1 MDKNTNPT
9 RQDLVAA
16 SRTFPRLPE
25 PLIARPHFIDRIH
38 RLYEDAAVVVV
49 EGSEGD
55 GRTTFLAQF
64 ATSHRDT
71 VLSVFLRPFSPWAYR
86 PEFLIDQLLSQLATI
101 VDLDATALES
111 GAQHQTYQDA
121 LFRVLRRQ
129 TDIPLYF
136 VVDGLDEAPEGGPQ
150 FCRALLDLLPFGVPG
165 LRFLFSAESA
175 AHLALDYRI
184 GIRGFPLPPF
194 NLDETRLFFSG
205 IGIGTQDVTEIQALS
220 RGVPGRLATIR
231 RLLASGSPPS
241 QLTKMG
247 PADLNDLYEVEWGAA
262 DDSNQVHALAL
273 AVLTCEPEPIALDLV
288 ARVANADVANLGQ
301 YLRGLSFLVWEEESS
316 RVGFVSPSV
325 RRFVAD
331 KLTKYKVE
339 AHNRFIDEFLG
350 AGSSPDTLAK
360 LPRHFLDAGRP
371 KDLLTYLSP
380 EYFTTAL
387 ATADSLGPLR
397 RNTIDAVDAA
407 LVCSQDGDLLRFT
420 LHGAALHERDDTTTW
435 RAEVKARMALDDY
448 VGALAAAHAAPVKED
463 RLQLLAAIVGT
474 LVDQGV
480 APERAL
486 LDEIVQLLKE
496 VDVTVLG
503 QQARLVAED
512 IVRFLPTEA
521 VEFIDNAQGVVDI
534 RSRDFALADLL
545 LRLRDPSGKLDLQD
559 PPAEMIRSRI
569 RSSEVQQLAEAT
581 ALLLPDAEPA
591 AVVSQLARLQNS
603 EGRLRCAANWARHNH
618 ARQGALSVTLFG
630 LSELLRASEY
640 TPQAHQLCSLCL
652 PFSSTG
658 DDDTFFE
665 AARLVDSIRITLQ
678 RVGPSADLVRLQLLV
693 ASGLVVRGETSLA
706 CDRVVEAY
714 LFAVD
719 LDELS
724 TKCECLGRVVSF
736 IESNPLIQPAL
747 QAAGLQEAKV
757 ELEAAFLQLLTAAAA
772 QEIVCRGPVAA
783 VAEGSVPLAQHFIDL
798 VNTSDRRDHL
808 RSSVFH
814 HLLRREAAPVAADD
828 LFGLAR
834 SIEDPSLKGECVAA
848 FIQGWERKAPSRT
861 WTTSV
866 FPLAVASVPLIRE
879 AEARCQ
885 AACILLA
892 VAQARHGSYL
902 VHVETLTAAVV
913 ASRAAISRRWDQLR
927 VGFEIAASLAPHSRE
942 DAIRVFA
949 DTLALKA
956 DLRVGSYA
964 SAVAT
969 EASLLL
975 TMSAASCLAPR
986 GLLNVET
993 DIPTIEALVI
1003 ALPAEGEQAKTWADL
1018 ASRLFLLGSDELAKT
1033 LVAKYVRPLFER
1045 VSALDNDYR
1054 EGLFVDLSYPLFRC
1068 NRTLFFE
1075 ETEKQHSSVADRAL
1089 FSVARVIAEKTPP
1102 SEPCHE
1108 VREPALRLTY
1118 DELVTLCEIAAR
1130 IEADVLVFRVSE
1142 MVGEAL
1148 VSDRHEEKY
1157 TREQRTDLVS
1167 RLRTIARSKFPATRF
1182 VSHEGYAVVLEA
1194 KILQAE
1200 REKSGTP
1207 WSSLVARAR
1216 ALPNTADQA
1225 FVLGYVADAMPT
1237 RLDGLKRETI
1247 SAARDAIQELGSLYD
1262 RVERSRTLAIIVSR
1276 SDPELARTLLRTAM
1290 ESSTRVTTG
1299 DVHSIQRSIV
1309 DLAHKIDPAFAAM
1322 LAEIVDDDPARRRSR
1337 SLLAN
1342 DLRILEARSKIL
1354 DPRADE
1360 VAAKDLPEFAWDAL
1374 GALNAGRLSCA
1385 PLDRI
1390 RREVARVV
1398 RMPLSEA
1405 YPVLLWA
1412 LANLR
1417 TQYGKTKM
1425 AESLLRP
1432 AFDSTI
1438 VGSRIAVRLAELSL
1452 ARTSA
1457 TKETLPPKS
1466 TDGHLVVKDGDR
1478 VAAFRY
1484 IEDWLRRVAP
1494 RNLVVVDP
1502 YFGPDDLE
1510 IVKLVQEASPLCESY
1525 VLFGVEGTNGVT
1537 EPVAAAFRSHWRI
1550 RLSAA
1555 DPPQTVLVLVRTE
1568 ARGLFPLHDRWI
1580 LGTGCGLRLG
1590 TSLKSL
1596 GRRKTSEIS
1605 LLEQAEAE
1613 HLQGLVQGY
1622 VRQSIRDFRGERII
1636 YDAFTL

>member
-1 MDKNTNPT
+1 M
-9 RQDLVAA
+9 
-16 SRTFPRLPE
+16 
-25 PLIARPHFIDRIH
+25 
-38 RLYEDAAVVVV
+38 
-49 EGSEGD
+49 
-55 GRTTFLAQF
+55 
-64 ATSHRDT
+64 
-71 VLSVFLRPFSPWAYR
+71 
-86 PEFLIDQLLSQLATI
+86 
-101 VDLDATALES
+101 
-111 GAQHQTYQDA
+111 
-121 LFRVLRRQ
+121 
-129 TDIPLYF
+129 
-136 VVDGLDEAPEGGPQ
+136 
-150 FCRALLDLLPFGVPG
+150 
-165 LRFLFSAESA
+165 
-175 AHLALDYRI
+175 

-205 IGIGTQDVTEIQALS
+205 VGIATQDVNEIQALS

-241 QLTKMG
+241 ELAKMA
-247 PADLNDLYEVEWGAA
+247 PADLNDFYEVEWVAA
-262 DDSNQVHALAL
+262 DDSNKFHALAL
-273 AVLTCEPEPIALDLV
+273 AVLTCEPEPLPLGLV
-288 ARVANADVANLGQ
+288 ARVVNADVADMEE
-301 YLRGLSFLVWEEESS
+301 YLRGLSFLVWQEESS

-325 RRFVAD
+325 RRFVAQ
-331 KLTKYKVE
+331 KLTNYKIE
-339 AHNRFIDEFLG
+339 AHNRLIDDFLE
-350 AGSSPDTLAK
+350 AGSSPDALAK
-360 LPRHFLDAGRP
+360 LPRHFVDAGRP
-371 KDLLTYLSP
+371 RDLLTYLSP
-380 EYFTTAL
+380 EYFTSAL

-397 RNTIDAVDAA
+397 RNAIDAVDAA
-407 LVCSQDGDLLRFT
+407 LECSQDGDLLRFT
-420 LHGAALHERDDTTTW
+420 LHGAALHERDDTATW

-448 VGALAAAHAAPVKED
+448 VGALAAAHAAQVKED

-512 IVRFLPTEA
+512 VVRFLPTEA
-521 VEFIDNAQGVVDI
+521 VEFFDDAQASVDI

-545 LRLRDPSGKLDLQD
+545 LRLRDPSGKLDLQG

-569 RSSEVQQLAEAT
+569 RSSDVQQFAEAT

-591 AVVSQLARLQNS
+591 AVVSQLARLQDS
-603 EGRLRCAANWARHNH
+603 DMRLRCAADWARHNH
-618 ARQGALSVTLFG
+618 TREGALTVTLFG
-630 LSELLRASEY
+630 LGALLRASEY
-640 TPQAHQLCSLCL
+640 TPQARQLCSLCL
-652 PFSSTG
+652 PVSAPG
-658 DDDTFFE
+658 DDEKFFE
-665 AARLVDSIRITLQ
+665 VARLVDSIRTTLE

-693 ASGLVVRGETSLA
+693 ASGLVVRGKTGLA
-706 CDRVVEAY
+706 CDRVAETY

-724 TKCECLGRVVSF
+724 TKCECLGRVVAF
-736 IESNPLIQPAL
+736 IESNPLIESAL
-747 QAAGLQEAKV
+747 HAAGLQEARV
-757 ELEAAFLQLLTAAAA
+757 ELESAFLKLLTDSAA

-783 VAEGSVPLAQHFIDL
+783 VAEGNVPLAQHFIEL

-814 HLLRREAAPVAADD
+814 HLLHREAAPVDAEE
-828 LFGLAR
+828 LLRLAHT
-834 SIEDPSLKGECVAA
+834 IEDPSLKGECVAD
-848 FIQGWERKAPSRT
+848 FIQGWDRKAPSRT

-879 AEARCQ
+879 AESRCH
-885 AACILLA
+885 AACMLLSIA
-892 VAQARHGSYL
+892 KARHGSYL
-902 VHVETLTAAVV
+902 VHLETLTATLV
-913 ASRAAISRRWDQLR
+913 ASLAAISRRWDQLR

-942 DAIRVFA
+942 DALRVFSDA
-949 DTLALKA
+949 LALKA

-975 TMSAASCLAPR
+975 ATSAASCLAPR

-993 DIPTIEALVI
+993 DIPTIEALVV
-1003 ALPAEGEQAKTWADL
+1003 ALPAEGEQAKIWADL
-1018 ASRLFLLGSDELAKT
+1018 ASRLFLLGSDEIAKA
-1033 LVAKYVRPLFER
+1033 LVAKYVRPLFGR
-1045 VSALDNDYR
+1045 VSPLDADYR
-1054 EGLFVDLSYPLFRC
+1054 EDLFVELSYPLFRC

-1075 ETEKQHSSVADRAL
+1075 ETGKQHSSTADRAL

-1130 IEADVLVFRVSE
+1130 IEADVLIFRVCE

-1157 TREQRTDLVS
+1157 TREQRTDLLS
-1167 RLRTIARSKFPATRF
+1167 RLRTIARSRLPAPRF
-1182 VSHEGYAVVLEA
+1182 VRHEGYALVLEA

-1225 FVLGYVADAMPT
+1225 FVLGYVADAMPS
-1237 RLDGLKRETI
+1237 RLDGLKRSTI
-1247 SAARDAIQELGSLYD
+1247 SATREAIEGLGSLYD
-1262 RVERSRTLAIIVSR
+1262 RVERSRTLAIIVSKE
-1276 SDPELARTLLRTAM
+1276 DAELARTLLRSAM
-1290 ESSTRVTTG
+1290 ESSTRDTTG
-1299 DVHSIQRSIV
+1299 AVQSIQRSIV

-1322 LAEIVDDDPARRRSR
+1322 LAKIVDDDPARRRSR
-1337 SLLAN
+1337 SLLAG

-1360 VAAKDLPEFAWDAL
+1360 VEANDLPDLAWDAL

-1398 RMPLSEA
+1398 RMPLSQA

-1417 TQYGKTKM
+1417 IQYGKTQM

-1452 ARTSA
+1452 ARSIVTQQSW
-1457 TKETLPPKS
+1457 PPKLVE
-1466 TDGHLVVKDGDR
+1466 GHLVVNDGDR

-1484 IEDWLRRVAP
+1484 IEDWLRRVPP

-1510 IVKLVQEASPLCESY
+1510 IVKLVQEVSPLCELH
-1525 VLFGVEGTNGVT
+1525 VLFGVEGTKGVT
-1537 EPVAAAFRSHWRI
+1537 EPVAAGFRSHWRI

-1596 GRRKTSEIS
+1596 GRGKTSEVS

-1613 HLQGLVQGY
+1613 HLRGLVEGY
-1622 VRQSIRDFRGERII
+1622 MRQSIRDFRGERIV